1 MSTHS
6 GPAVA
11 SRPGLDR
18 FCEGIETHGSTIAM
32 ALLWLVPV
40 LAFLVALLSV

>member
-1 MSTHS
+1 MSTHTE
-6 GPAVA
+6 PAPA
-11 SRPGLDR
+11 RRPALDH

-40 LAFLVALLSV
+40 LAFVVALLSV